1 MRRLCSIS
9 YVLVIVCLT
18 AWVLSSNYHFFFQAL
33 LEFEKHRWHGSELAL
48 PEPSRV
54 EIRVIKLAN
63 YM

>member
-18 AWVLSSNYHFFFQAL
+18 AWVELKLSLFFQAL